1 MPTARQAA
9 LDALLKMDRNL
20 GYSNIVL
27 DNLLKSGELPESE
40 QALCSRLVYGTVER
54 RLTLDYILTKCS
66 TVAIKRMHP
75 VVLEILRLGAYQL
88 MFMEKIPPSAA
99 VNESVKLAKV
109 NRQGHAAGFVNGVLR
124 GVQRRQAS
132 LMDML
137 PEGLDEPEGLEGQA
151 IRCSCPSVLIRMWRD
166 AYGCETALR
175 LLEGINDVPDAYI
188 RVNTLA
194 ATASAFET
202 LLTQA
207 DIPFRTHPELP
218 ACIAVKAPS
227 LLKTLAHTRKNW
239 YYHQDTAS
247 QYACKALS
255 PRPGERIADVC
266 AAPGGKSFTCAQWM
280 ENRGELLCCDVYAS
294 KCEEMDRRARE
305 LGISIISTAVRD
317 AAAPIPGPLKER
329 FDRVICDVPCSG
341 LGVIRRKPEIRY
353 KPLDTFRELPELQYT
368 ILQRSAELVRPGGV
382 LQYSTCTLNP
392 AENEQVTERFLQE
405 HREFTPRMLPLKS
418 CFTAAGCEPSHRIT
432 LFPHLHHTDG
442 FYIAG
447 FCKNGVNT

>member
-1 MPTARQAA
+1 MLTARQAA
-9 LDALLKMDRNL
+9 LDALLKMDRDQ
-20 GYSNIVL
+20 GYSNIIL
-27 DNLLKSGELPESE
+27 DNLLNSAGLPEAE
-40 QALCSRLVYGTVER
+40 QAFCSRLVYGTVER
-54 RLTLDYILTKCS
+54 RLTLDHILDKCS

-75 VVLEILRLGAYQL
+75 TVLEILRLGAYQL

-99 VNESVKLAKV
+99 VNESVKLAKA
-109 NRQGHAAGFVNGVLR
+109 NRQGSASGFVNGVLR
-124 GVQRRQAS
+124 GIQRRQAS
-132 LMDML
+132 LMEAL
-137 PEGLDEPEGLEGQA
+137 PNDVDGQA
-151 IRCSCPSVLIRMWRD
+151 IRFSCPSSLIRLWRD
-166 AYGCETALR
+166 AYGDETAFR

-194 ATASAFET
+194 VTASTFEA

-247 QYACKALS
+247 QYACMALS

-294 KCEEMDRRARE
+294 KCDEMDRRAQE
-305 LGISIISTAVRD
+305 LGISMIRTAVRD
-317 AAAPIPGPLKER
+317 ASAPCPGPLKEQ

-353 KPLDTFRELPELQYT
+353 KPLDTFRELPELQYA
-368 ILQRSAELVRPGGV
+368 ILQHSAEMVRQGGI

-392 AENEQVTERFLQE
+392 AENEQIAERFLRE
-405 HREFTPRMLPLKS
+405 HREFMPRVLPLES
-418 CFTAAGCEPSHRIT
+418 CFAAAGCEPSHYIT

-442 FYIAG
+442 FFIAG
-447 FCKNGVNT
+447 FCKNGVNA